1 MGAAILKPLQD
12 AIFDTIF
19 GILNAL
25 ISTATGG
32 LVNDFLGGE
41 ITLENKVDQ
50 LLEGMRDRTIELIE
64 DTGAGIIDAT
74 AELTNAIAS
83 NFMNVLGI
91 TQLQQRI
98 AERFEA
104 EMEARI
110 GVYEAEAK
118 LVESEEE
125 AAARELAAR
134 TMTVLSDRATFYQD
148 QYSVWMARFAEMEEE
163 SEELQFE
170 TSMAGL
176 EMASHMVEIDVT
188 MIHDL
193 AEERNVAAVVGMS
206 EEIAQSLMTADEW
219 ARDVAIKPLA
229 YGDMITQILNNTL
242 AISPEELQE
251 ELIAYMKASYEAAGT
266 LIPTYEPGAGG
277 Q

>member
-12 AIFDTIF
+12 AIFETIF

-25 ISTATGG
+25 ISAATGG

-64 DTGAGIIDAT
+64 DAGAGIIDAT

-110 GVYEAEAK
+110 GVYEAEAE

-125 AAARELAAR
+125 AAARALAAR

-148 QYSVWMARFAEMEEE
+148 QYSVWMARFAEMEKE

-176 EMASHMVEIDVT
+176 EMASHMLEIDVT

-229 YGDMITQILNNTL
+229 YGDMAMQVLL
-242 AISPEELQE
+242 QFLEREPEEIEE
-251 ELIAYMKASYEAAGT
+251 ELMAYIRASYKVTGD
-266 LIPTYEPGAGG
+266 LIPSFAPAPGED
-277 Q
+277 

>member
-1 MGAAILKPLQD
+1 MGAAILQPLQD

-19 GILNAL
+19 GVLNAL
-25 ISTATGG
+25 ISAATGG
-32 LVNDFLGGE
+32 LVSDFLGGE

-64 DTGAGIIDAT
+64 DAGAGIIDAT
-74 AELTNAIAS
+74 AELTNAIAA

-110 GVYEAEAK
+110 GVYEAEAE

-148 QYSVWMARFAEMEEE
+148 QYTVWMGRFAEMEEE
-163 SEELQFE
+163 AEELQFE
-170 TSMAGL
+170 TSIAGL
-176 EMASHMVEIDVT
+176 EMASHMLEIDVT

-193 AEERNVAAVVGMS
+193 AEERNVAAVVGLTAEI
-206 EEIAQSLMTADEW
+206 EESLKSADEW
-219 ARDVAIKPLA
+219 AKDTAIVPLA
-229 YGDMITQILNNTL
+229 YGDMISRVMSQYFDATPDELKEQLRVLTQ
-242 AISPEELQE
+242 
-251 ELIAYMKASYEAAGT
+251 ASYEIAGEM
-266 LIPTYEPGAGG
+266 IGTYEPKPGG
-277 Q
+277 E

>member
-1 MGAAILKPLQD
+1 MGAEFLLPLQD
-12 AIFDTIF
+12 AVFDTIF
-19 GILNAL
+19 GILNSL
-25 ISTATGG
+25 ISAATGG
-32 LVNDFLGGE
+32 LVNNFLGGE
-41 ITLENKVDQ
+41 ITLESKVDE
-50 LLEGMRDRTIELIE
+50 LLAGMRDRTIELVE
-64 DTGAGIIDAT
+64 DAGAGIIDAT
-74 AELTNAIAS
+74 TDLTNAVAS

-110 GVYEAEAK
+110 GVYEAEAE

-148 QYSVWMARFAEMEEE
+148 QYSVWMARFAEMEKE

-176 EMASHMVEIDVT
+176 EMASHMLEIDVT

-193 AEERNVAAVVGMS
+193 AEERNVAAVIGMS

-229 YGDMITQILNNTL
+229 YGDMAMQVLSQYLDMPAEEIKEQLKTFAQLQYEVAGEMI
-242 AISPEELQE
+242 PEF
-251 ELIAYMKASYEAAGT
+251 KAGE
-266 LIPTYEPGAGG
+266 
-277 Q
+277 

>member
-1 MGAAILKPLQD
+1 MGAGILKPLQD
-12 AIFDTIF
+12 AVFDVIF

-25 ISTATGG
+25 ISAATGG
-32 LVNDFLGGE
+32 FVTDFLGGE

-64 DTGAGIIDAT
+64 DAGASIIDAT
-74 AELTNAIAS
+74 TELTNAIAA

-91 TQLQQRI
+91 TALQQRI

-110 GVYEAEAK
+110 GVFEAAAE

-134 TMTVLSDRATFYQD
+134 TMTVLSDRAAFYQD
-148 QYSVWMARFAEMEEE
+148 QYTVWMARFAEMEAEE
-163 SEELQFE
+163 EGLQFE
-170 TSMAGL
+170 TSISGL
-176 EMASHMVEIDVT
+176 ELASHMLEIDVT

-193 AEERNVAAVVGMS
+193 AAERNVAAVVGLTA
-206 EEIAQSLMTADEW
+206 EIQESLKSADEW
-219 ARDVAIKPLA
+219 LKDTAVVPLA
-229 YGDMITQILNNTL
+229 YGDVISRVMSHYLDATPDELKEQIRMLTQ
-242 AISPEELQE
+242 
-251 ELIAYMKASYEAAGT
+251 ASYEIAAE
-266 LIPTYEPGAGG
+266 LIPDMTPKPGGE
-277 Q
+277 

>member
-1 MGAAILKPLQD
+1 MGYDFFKPLED

-19 GILNAL
+19 GVLNAL
-25 ISTATGG
+25 ISAATGG
-32 LVNDFLGGE
+32 VVTDFLSGE
-41 ITLENKVDQ
+41 ITLENKVDE
-50 LLEGMRDRTIELIE
+50 LLTGMRDRTIELVE
-64 DTGAGIIDAT
+64 DAGVAITDAT
-74 AELTNAIAS
+74 TDLTNAIAK
-83 NFMNVLGI
+83 NFADVLGI
-91 TQLQQRI
+91 TALQQRI
-98 AERFEA
+98 AENFER

-110 GVYEAEAK
+110 GVYEAEAE
-118 LVESEEE
+118 LVESAEE

-148 QYSVWMARFAEMEEE
+148 QYSVWMGRCAEMEAE

-176 EMASHMVEIDVT
+176 EMASHMLEIDVT

-193 AEERNVAAVVGMS
+193 AEERNVAAVIGMS

-229 YGDMITQILNNTL
+229 YGDMAMQVL
-242 AISPEELQE
+242 AEFLERTPEEIQE
-251 ELIAYMKASYEAAGT
+251 ELKAYIEASYKVTGD
-266 LIPTYEPGAGG
+266 LIPEFTPAPGGK
-277 Q
+277 